1 MIITWIG
8 GKLLYLLPIPLIF
21 TELKGEKGESEGGKK
36 KLRKWWGGGGEEDEK
51 DLISNIGTPE
61 IIEEQIDQHDNQKNC
76 LL

>member
-1 MIITWIG
+1 MG
-8 GKLLYLLPIPLIF
+8 G
-21 TELKGEKGESEGGKK
+21 E
-36 KLRKWWGGGGEEDEK
+36 EEDEK